1 MTKALEAV
9 SNFGSRVDNPVR
21 SLDVTAADVPDPK
34 LPKAI
39 HGWSLLIRPVEA
51 EKELSVDMGSG
62 VNAKKLYIP
71 PSVASDVNS
80 INNVGQVKAMGPLC
94 YRDPNVKPGE
104 PGYPHGRYVAPWCKV
119 GHYVVWG
126 KHQGTKVT
134 IKGVQYVV
142 LQDELIMFTLDGPE
156 DISVLHNAL
165 KN

>member
-21 SLDVTAADVPDPK
+21 SLDVTASDVPDPK
-34 LPKAI
+34 LPKVV

-51 EKELSVDMGSG
+51 EKDLKIKNTNLSII
-62 VNAKKLYIP
+62 IP
-71 PSVASDVNS
+71 ESVTSDVNS

-119 GHYVVWG
+119 GDYVVWG

-142 LQDELIMFTLDGPE
+142 LQDELILFTLDGPE

-165 KN
+165 KS